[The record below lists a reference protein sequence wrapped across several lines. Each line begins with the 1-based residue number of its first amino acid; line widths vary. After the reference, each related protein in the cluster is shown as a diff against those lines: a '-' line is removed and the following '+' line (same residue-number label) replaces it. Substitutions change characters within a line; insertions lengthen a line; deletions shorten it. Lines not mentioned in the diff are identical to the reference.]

1 MEVILK
7 QDVEHLG
14 YADDVVKVRE
24 GYARNF
30 LLPRGLAT
38 LATESARKQLTETL
52 KQRAHKLAKIKDE
65 AEKMAGGLGDKTLRI
80 GAKVGENG
88 RIFGSVN
95 TIMIADALKAIGFEV
110 DRKSIKLKGEAIKSI
125 GNYEAEVTF
134 HRDVIRII
142 PFEVVGEWPHPR
154 PSPKEREECSYQECR
169 RVRRMADPLSC
180 THADPPVQ
188 SVLAQDPA
196 EGPVCYLTRFIG

>member
-38 LATESARKQLTETL
+38 LATDSARKQLTETL
-52 KQRAHKLAKIKDE
+52 KQRAHKLTKIKDE

-125 GNYEAEVTF
+125 GKYEAEVTF
-134 HRDVIRII
+134 HRDVVRTI
-142 PFEVVGEWPHPR
+142 PFEVV
-154 PSPKEREECSYQECR
+154 EE
-169 RVRRMADPLSC
+169 
-180 THADPPVQ
+180 
-188 SVLAQDPA
+188 
-196 EGPVCYLTRFIG
+196 